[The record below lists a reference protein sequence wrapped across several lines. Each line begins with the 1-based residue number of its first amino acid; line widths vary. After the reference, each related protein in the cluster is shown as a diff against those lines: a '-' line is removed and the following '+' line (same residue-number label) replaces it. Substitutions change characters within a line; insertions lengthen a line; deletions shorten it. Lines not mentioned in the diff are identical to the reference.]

1 MIKTPVVVKT
11 EEDFDGRP
19 IALLVQEASQ
29 YASTIYIQVGEK
41 HINATRIFCKR
52 QKIEWMDK
60 TNKRRR
66 AVHLCAVLS
75 FHEMEI
81 TKYRGGDAV

>member
-1 MIKTPVVVKT
+1 MQKYYGYDESESCRWGRDHCCDRWRRDEQRAAEGIKTFFAK
-11 EEDFDGRP
+11 GR
-19 IALLVQEASQ
+19 
-29 YASTIYIQVGEK
+29 
-41 HINATRIFCKR
+41 
-52 QKIEWMDK
+52 KIEWMDK

>member
-1 MIKTPVVVKT
+1 
-11 EEDFDGRP
+11 
-19 IALLVQEASQ
+19 
-29 YASTIYIQVGEK
+29 
-41 HINATRIFCKR
+41 
-52 QKIEWMDK
+52 MDK

-81 TKYRGGDAV
+81 TRYRGGDAV

>member
-1 MIKTPVVVKT
+1 MTDGEDEQRAAEGIKT
-11 EEDFDGRP
+11 FFG
-19 IALLVQEASQ
+19 
-29 YASTIYIQVGEK
+29 
-41 HINATRIFCKR
+41 R

-75 FHEMEI
+75 FHEMEV
-81 TKYRGGDAV
+81 TKYRGGDAVSKKCYLSIIRMPVREN